1 MTRLDCSVKNC
12 YFNNEMKC
20 AKDEI
25 QVEGKEATTTDSTEC
40 SSFRMNNSTAK
51 NSTGCKLTPNEE
63 LKVACNAVNC
73 VYNRNEVCNAGHI
86 DIAGISADRSE
97 QTECGTFRMK

>member
-1 MTRLDCSVKNC
+1 MTRLDCSVKNW

-63 LKVACNAVNC
+63 LKEHAEAAEDALRASIRLEEGAEE
-73 VYNRNEVCNAGHI
+73 YGLEVK
-86 DIAGISADRSE
+86 SL
-97 QTECGTFRMK
+97 